1 MKNFLKVVIVILSRT
16 ICMQRLMDA
25 VSNGYTHYCAGTV
38 SISRCTNLVKKLS
51 LNYHVFVDRNERARR
66 KRAGLGNAKLIL
78 LFRDGYVHW
87 WLMVTSLGEGAHAAH
102 SIEKLRDATRID
114 GRIEFEGFELV
125 RLPKK
130 SPRKPA
136 SPTNTGKQ
144 SVKRKVTSSTTLTW
158 RMNKHKYQA
167 WRDSIIEGV
176 RSTSTGALDL
186 LIYKLWSS
194 PGFSGIRSQIGNI
207 AALYKNE
214 VKRASRKDAPA
225 LPKRLGYVRRLN
237 TKGITLEELVAQNKA
252 QSASQH
258 LDLRNLDDMTKV
270 LSENSVSGMAN
281 SAAGD
286 HVL

>member
-1 MKNFLKVVIVILSRT
+1 
-16 ICMQRLMDA
+16 MQRLIDA
-25 VSNGYTHYCAGTV
+25 VSNGYGHYCHGSV
-38 SISRCTNLVKKLS
+38 NIDRCANLVNKFN
-51 LNYHVFVDRNERARR
+51 LNYHVLADRNERARR

-78 LFRDGYVHW
+78 WLQNEVVYW
-87 WLMVTSLGEGAHAAH
+87 WLMVTAQNAGDHSAH
-102 SIEKLRDATRID
+102 SIEILHDANSIS
-114 GRIEFEGFELV
+114 GRIEVEGFELV

-130 SPRKPA
+130 TPRKQTA
-136 SPTNTGKQ
+136 LATVKQ
-144 SVKRKVTSSTTLTW
+144 PDKSKAIFSSKLTW

-176 RSTSTGALDL
+176 RNTSAGALEL

-194 PGFSGIRSQIGNI
+194 PGFSGIRSQIGNL

-214 VKRASRKDAPA
+214 VKRASRRNAPA

-237 TKGITLEELVAQNKA
+237 TKGITLGRLVVQNKA

-258 LDLRNLDDMTKV
+258 LDLRNLDDMAKV
-270 LSENSVSGMAN
+270 LPENSDSGMEN

-286 HVL
+286 RVL